1 MSGCGVGCHQSLLQQ
16 QQQQQP
22 GFRRQQPQLERL
34 VVARAS
40 WLSEPGRAWWQRWA
54 DRGSS

>member
-16 QQQQQP
+16 QQQQP
-22 GFRRQQPQLERL
+22 GFRRQPQLERL